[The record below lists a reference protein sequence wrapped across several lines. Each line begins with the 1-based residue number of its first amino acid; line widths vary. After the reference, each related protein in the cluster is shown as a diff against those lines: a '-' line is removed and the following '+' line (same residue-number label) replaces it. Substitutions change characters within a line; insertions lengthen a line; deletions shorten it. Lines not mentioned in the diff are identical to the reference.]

1 MRKDFSPNPWF
12 YPLPVLIIGTYDESG
27 VPDAM
32 NAAWGGLYDADR
44 VILCL
49 SAGHKTT
56 KNIKAK
62 GAFTVAFGTAETVVA
77 CDYVGVESGNKE
89 PNKVAKAGFH
99 VTKSVHVDAPIFD
112 KLPVTFEC
120 KLLEIADNGNIIG
133 QIVNISVDEG
143 VLTADGKGV
152 DAAKAGFISFD
163 PCANTYVKLGEAV
176 GKAFSDGAQ
185 IQ

>member
-12 YPLPVLIIGTYDESG
+12 YPLPVLIVGTYDEAG

-62 GAFTVAFGTAETVVA
+62 GAFTVAFADAAHVVA
-77 CDYVGVESGNKE
+77 CDYVGIESGNTE
-89 PNKVAKAGFH
+89 PGKVAKAGFH
-99 VTKSVHVDAPIFD
+99 VTKSAHVDAPIID
-112 KLPVTFEC
+112 ELPVTFEC
-120 KLLEIADNGNIIG
+120 KLLEITDNGNIIG
-133 QIVNISVDEG
+133 QIVNISVDDH
-143 VLTADGKGV
+143 VLSADGKGI

-163 PCANTYVKLGEAV
+163 PCANTYVKLGEVV

>member
-12 YPLPVLIIGTYDESG
+12 YPLPVLIIGTYDENG

-32 NAAWGGLYDADR
+32 NAAWGGLYDADK

-62 GAFTVAFGTAETVVA
+62 GAFTVAFGTAEQVVE

-89 PNKVAKAGFH
+89 PRKVEKAGFH
-99 VTKSVHVDAPIFD
+99 VTKSAHVDAPIFD
-112 KLPVTFEC
+112 ELPVAFEC
-120 KLLEIADNGNIIG
+120 KLLEVTDNGNIIG
-133 QIVNISVDEG
+133 QIVNISVDDN

-163 PCANTYVKLGEAV
+163 PCANTYVKLGQVV